1 MRRARGCVTHQ
12 LMKRV
17 LLISAVLCG
26 LALATPRV
34 ALAIPSLRDGEGFVL
49 SNGVKIW
56 YRVEGATRRGIP
68 ILIIHGGPGE
78 TARPFERTIGPL
90 LALSR
95 PVIYTDY
102 RGAGRSERPSEPAK
116 YSFNQLADDLE
127 AIRSTLGV
135 FTWAVFGHS
144 NGGATAITYALR
156 HSDATRALVLCD
168 PLLSPRDLEVN
179 MAHKVTRA
187 PAAQAMKLRAI
198 FQSPAL
204 LSERFEQ
211 MFPEMDPGW
220 QQRLMFY
227 DPRAGA
233 IFDELQRGL
242 AMELGGKELM
252 APALWDGLVASGF
265 FAFDAFPNIGRLAM
279 PTLVLV
285 GRVDSEISIDNS
297 ALFSASLP
305 AGHFAVIEQAGHF
318 PFLESPGATTAEIT
332 RFLQDV
338 EAHGSRKQN

>member
-1 MRRARGCVTHQ
+1 MRST
-12 LMKRV
+12 
-17 LLISAVLCG
+17 LLISALVSCLASVAPKTA
-26 LALATPRV
+26 LAL
-34 ALAIPSLRDGEGFVL
+34 PSLRDGEGFVL
-49 SNGVKIW
+49 SDGVKIW
-56 YRVEGATRRGIP
+56 YRVDGATRRGTP

-102 RGAGRSERPSEPAK
+102 RGAGRSERPPEPAK
-116 YSFNQLADDLE
+116 YSFKQLADDVE
-127 AIRSTLGV
+127 AIRNALGIV
-135 FTWAVFGHS
+135 GWAVFGHS
-144 NGGATAITYALR
+144 NGGATAITYALQ
-156 HSDATRALVLCD
+156 HSAATRALILCD
-168 PLLSPRDLEVN
+168 PLLSPRDLEIN

-187 PAAQAMKLRAI
+187 PPAQAKKLRAI
-198 FQSPAL
+198 F
-204 LSERFEQ
+204 LSRAPLAERFVQ
-211 MFPEMDPGW
+211 MFPAMDPGW

-233 IFDELQRGL
+233 IFDEIQREL
-242 AMELGGKELM
+242 SMELGGKRLM
-252 APALWDGLVASGF
+252 TPALFDGLVASGF
-265 FAFDAFPNIGRLAM
+265 FAFDAFSSIGRLTT

-285 GRVDSEISIDNS
+285 GRVDSELSIDNA

-338 EAHGSRKQN
+338 EALVNRTQN